1 MVNELAVFVM
11 FFGSVFCLL
20 LMLGIVLLILIKQI
34 IALNKDWLELIERN
48 DHLRVFAKPTSEY
61 VLELRCGLQAEKAH
75 VEQLQRKVHLMQV
88 LLDEL
93 QAPFQVK

>member
-11 FFGSVFCLL
+11 FLGSVFCLL

-48 DHLRVFAKPTSEY
+48 QALREFAKPTSEN
-61 VLELRCGLQAEKAH
+61 VRELLCGLQAEKAH

-93 QAPFQVK
+93 QARFQVK

>member
-48 DHLRVFAKPTSEY
+48 QAPREFAKPTPEY
-61 VLELRCGLQAEKAH
+61 VRELLCGLQAEKRMLNNCS
-75 VEQLQRKVHLMQV
+75 EKST
-88 LLDEL
+88 
-93 QAPFQVK
+93 

>member
-1 MVNELAVFVM
+1 MTNELAVLVM
-11 FFGSVFCLL
+11 FLGIVFCLL
-20 LMLGIVLLILIKQI
+20 LMLGIVLFLLIKQI
-34 IALNKDWLELIERN
+34 IALNKERLELIERN
-48 DHLRVFAKPTSEY
+48 QAPREFAKPTPEY
-61 VLELRCGLQAEKAH
+61 VRELLCGLQAEKAQ